1 MTLVRTTVSALII
14 AAALTSAWAQ
24 TQTPQPLP
32 GTLTTTTTQKP
43 TATLQAQPT
52 LQTAPAA
59 TTVTAPVTKQ
69 IQVVP
74 LNPAVLQVPPLWG
87 WVDLHTHPMSNLAF
101 GGKLFHG
108 GVDVGSLLPAV
119 QMPTDPQCRFDARAT
134 TVAEA
139 LSDDAPTLADPFQ
152 SKCGNAI
159 RTAIAGALQ
168 AANNAV
174 VTREHA
180 VGVPAPPV
188 VPANTAVF
196 SDWPRWNDVLHQKMF
211 VDWIQRAHDG
221 GLRVMVGLSHNNR
234 TIAEAVGPGAPITG
248 VRDDKASS
256 DLQINEMKRFVNAHS
271 NLMAVALSSRDLYQ
285 IVQSGRIAVIL
296 GVELDNLGDFNDL
309 PVVTPAMVSAELDR
323 LIAQGVRYIFPIH
336 LADNKF
342 GDTAI
347 YEPVFD
353 VANFRETRSF
363 WSVGCSAPTDLVN
376 FHLLFSLPPG
386 TEKLFPAGMPPPPPA
401 IYCPA
406 NTGNVNVRTRNSANQ
421 LVGLTPLGEQ
431 ALKIMMQKGLI
442 IDIDHMSNAAAEDAL
457 RIATAVPG
465 GYPVNSGHSAIR
477 NPAIPDFGAENS
489 RTPGQLQRIA
499 CLGGMFG
506 LGTSAAKAYDW
517 AGQYALAINT
527 MNSAFTTGCSNK
539 SLGPGGVAFGTDT
552 NSMVRAPRPTMTEL
566 DAGQA
571 PRMANIYPPFVSDN
585 KQLPFLPRSTMAGT
599 TWNGT
604 PWSVTWDYN
613 FTGVAHY
620 GMFADFVQDVRTAPA
635 NLTQNIGGKGLVD
648 SHLLLSADY
657 FYHMW
662 QKVETQAHNVQ

>member
-1 MTLVRTTVSALII
+1 MTLIRITVLGLI
-14 AAALTSAWAQ
+14 ATAALATAWGQQLSQPIQRPA
-24 TQTPQPLP
+24 TTATPQ
-32 GTLTTTTTQKP
+32 KP
-43 TATLQAQPT
+43 AVAVQAQPP

-59 TTVTAPVTKQ
+59 VAPPTAVA
-69 IQVVP
+69 VP
-74 LNPAVLQVPPLWG
+74 LNPPVLQLPALWG

-108 GVDVGSLLPAV
+108 GVDVGSLLPAI

-152 SKCGNAI
+152 SKCGNAV
-159 RTAIAGALQ
+159 RMAIAGVLQ

-211 VDWIQRAHDG
+211 VDWIQRARDG

-256 DLQINEMKRFVNAHS
+256 DLQISEIRRFVAAHPT
-271 NLMAVALSSRDLYQ
+271 LMAIALSSRDLYQ

-296 GVELDNLGDFNDL
+296 GVEVDNLGDFNDL
-309 PVVTPAMVSAELDR
+309 PVVSPAMVSEEVDR

-347 YEPVFD
+347 YEAVFD
-353 VANFRETRSF
+353 AANYRETHSF
-363 WSVGCSAPTDLVN
+363 WAVGCSAPQDLVG
-376 FHLLFSLPPG
+376 FHLLFSLPAG
-386 TEKLFPAGMPPPPPA
+386 AEKLFPGGAQPPPA
-401 IYCPA
+401 IYCPPG
-406 NTGNVNVRTRNSANQ
+406 TGNINVRTRSASNQ
-421 LVGLTPLGEQ
+421 LVGLTSLGEQ

-457 RIATAVPG
+457 RIAALVPG

-477 NPAIPDFGAENS
+477 TLANPDFSAESS
-489 RTPGQLQRIA
+489 RTPSQLQRIA

-527 MNSAFTTGCSNK
+527 MNSAFTPTGCSNK
-539 SLGPGGVAFGTDT
+539 SLGPGGAALGTDT
-552 NSMVRAPRPTMTEL
+552 NSFVRAPRPTMIEL
-566 DAGQA
+566 DPGQA
-571 PRMANIYPPFVSDN
+571 PRMANIYPPFASDN
-585 KQLPFLPRSTMAGT
+585 PKLPFLQRSTMTGV

-613 FTGVAHY
+613 FNGVAHY
-620 GMFADFVQDVRTAPA
+620 GMYADFVQDVRAAPA
-635 NLTQNIGGKGLVD
+635 SATQGMGGKGLVD

-662 QKVETQAHNVQ
+662 QKVEAQAHNVQ